1 MKRGFPYKAVPAAGL
16 KGNATEKQKL
26 TLRRFGLKVRKGL
39 TKAEAS
45 QMIGKHLE
53 GLREAARARSR
64 AFSAPLDVR
73 ILEAGEGFSCTHDMP
88 PDDESYYDGYEEDEY

>member
-53 GLREAARARSR
+53 GLREAARARGKAAATDNR
-64 AFSAPLDVR
+64 AT
-73 ILEAGEGFSCTHDMP
+73 GFSCTHDMP